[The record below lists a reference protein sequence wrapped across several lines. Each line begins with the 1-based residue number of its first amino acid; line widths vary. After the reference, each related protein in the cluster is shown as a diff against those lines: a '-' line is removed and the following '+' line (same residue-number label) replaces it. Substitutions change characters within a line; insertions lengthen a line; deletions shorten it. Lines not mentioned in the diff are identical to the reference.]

1 MPSSE
6 RPDLP
11 EPLTQGVRT
20 EPEASEADAAGRVT
34 PEAIPLPVAIVRR
47 HDGRILSANELL
59 GLMLGLPPPQ
69 LRHHALQDFFVHPA
83 DRATLLETFLKEP
96 GRIREEVCAKTE
108 GGHLLWVEL
117 SLKPLSFQ
125 GEDAA
130 LITFHDVTEQKSHEQ
145 ELHQLK
151 KMDVV
156 GRLTS
161 GIAHDFNNLLTVI
174 VGWSDIALNLLNRAD
189 PLYKHLDEVKKA
201 ADRAGA
207 LTQQLLSFSRR
218 HEKRPQVL
226 DLNRIV
232 AAMDTMLQRLIGE
245 DVHLDTVL
253 DPEPVHVKADPSQ
266 MEQVVM
272 NLVVNARDAMPQGGT
287 LSMKTTRTEIAGTHV
302 HGQAIQPGSYVL
314 LTVTDTGCGMDAE
327 TQARIFEPFYTTKG
341 PGKGTGLGLST
352 VSGIVKELGGLVAVQ
367 SERGLGSTFRI
378 YFPQADTAPRAAD
391 AAAPP
396 TPPRR
401 GTETILLVEDD
412 PGIRLLIREMLQL
425 SGYTVLEAR
434 HGIEAWVIGK
444 HHAGPIH
451 LLITDVVMPQMSG
464 RALADRLTS
473 VRPDMH
479 VLYISGYADDA
490 VFHHGV
496 VDLGQDFLQK
506 PFDPH
511 RLAQK
516 VRDLLDAGPIG

>member
-6 RPDLP
+6 RPDISGP
-11 EPLTQGVRT
+11 FTQGLRT
-20 EPEASEADAAGRVT
+20 EPEESDVDTACRVT

-47 HDGRILSANELL
+47 RDGCILFANELL
-59 GLMLGLPPPQ
+59 GLMLGLPPLQ
-69 LRHHALQDFFVHPA
+69 LLNRALQDFFVHPA
-83 DRATLLETFLKEP
+83 DRSTILETFRKEQF
-96 GRIREEVCAKTE
+96 RIRYEGCAKTE
-108 GGHLLWVEL
+108 GGTLLWVEL
-117 SLKPLSFQ
+117 SLKHLSFLE
-125 GEDAA
+125 EDAA
-130 LITFHDVTEQKSHEQ
+130 LITFYDITEQKSLDQ

-174 VGWSDIALNLLNRAD
+174 VGWSDIALNRMNPAD

-218 HEKRPQVL
+218 HEKQPQVL

-253 DPEPVHVKADPSQ
+253 DPEPLHVKADPSQ

-287 LSMKTTRTEIAGTHV
+287 LSMKTARADITAPHV
-302 HGQAIQPGSYVL
+302 HGQAIPPGSYVL

-327 TQARIFEPFYTTKG
+327 TQLRIFEPFYTTKG

-352 VSGIVKELGGLVAVQ
+352 VSDIVKELGGFVAVQ
-367 SERGLGSTFRI
+367 SEPGRGSTFMI
-378 YFPQADTAPRAAD
+378 YFLQADTAPRSAD
-391 AAAPP
+391 AAALP

-412 PGIRLLIREMLQL
+412 PGLRQLIREMLQM

-473 VRPDMH
+473 ARPHMR

-496 VDLGQDFLQK
+496 ADLGQDFLQK

-511 RLAQK
+511 QMAQK
-516 VRDLLDAGPIG
+516 VRDLLDTDPIG